1 MPRRGHLPSKPPKAL
16 PGPEPSW
23 YCDSLIRYL
32 GGITMPA
39 LKNPRHEAFAQALA
53 RGMSASA
60 AYVEAGYKASTT
72 DALG

>member
-1 MPRRGHLPSKPPKAL
+1 MM
-16 PGPEPSW
+16 
-23 YCDSLIRYL
+23 L
-32 GGITMPA
+32 GGSADLREPFSGKSLRGT
-39 LKNPRHEAFAQALA
+39 PRERIGNSQQSLFRVALA

>member
-1 MPRRGHLPSKPPKAL
+1 
-16 PGPEPSW
+16 
-23 YCDSLIRYL
+23 
-32 GGITMPA
+32 MPA

-60 AYVEAGYKASTT
+60 AYVEAGYKASNT

>member
-1 MPRRGHLPSKPPKAL
+1 MP
-16 PGPEPSW
+16 
-23 YCDSLIRYL
+23 
-32 GGITMPA
+32 T

-53 RGMSASA
+53 RGISASA

>member
-1 MPRRGHLPSKPPKAL
+1 MS
-16 PGPEPSW
+16 
-23 YCDSLIRYL
+23 
-32 GGITMPA
+32 A

-60 AYVEAGYKASTT
+60 YVEAGYKASTT

>member
-1 MPRRGHLPSKPPKAL
+1 MAVGEMRSIETPNREANQITEARESK
-16 PGPEPSW
+16 
-23 YCDSLIRYL
+23 
-32 GGITMPA
+32 
-39 LKNPRHEAFAQALA
+39 EAFAQALA

>member
-1 MPRRGHLPSKPPKAL
+1 MPL
-16 PGPEPSW
+16 
-23 YCDSLIRYL
+23 
-32 GGITMPA
+32 

-60 AYVEAGYKASTT
+60 VYVEAGYKASTT